1 MKDDRIMTAN
11 GSIVGAVKVSS
22 NAQDHPNFIND
33 KLNDRVLVIE
43 GFLFNPGEEKRNS
56 LQELEWLI
64 SDFKIRISSLYNFI
78 CFVHMLD
85 SLTKNILQYIAIVF
99 LYQNI

>member
-33 KLNDRVLVIE
+33 KLYRSWADWEEDVAE
-43 GFLFNPGEEKRNS
+43 LFNQLKDK
-56 LQELEWLI
+56 EWLFVYGIPRGGVTLSTII
-64 SDFKIRISSLYNFI
+64 SHR
-78 CFVHMLD
+78 HG
-85 SLTKNILQYIAIVF
+85 
-99 LYQNI
+99 

>member
-33 KLNDRVLVIE
+33 KLYRSWADW
-43 GFLFNPGEEKRNS
+43 EEDVA
-56 LQELEWLI
+56 ELCI
-64 SDFKIRISSLYNFI
+64 N
-78 CFVHMLD
+78 
-85 SLTKNILQYIAIVF
+85 
-99 LYQNI
+99 

>member
-33 KLNDRVLVIE
+33 KLSMASHRQ
-43 GFLFNPGEEKRNS
+43 FLCYR
-56 LQELEWLI
+56 LLECQQAV
-64 SDFKIRISSLYNFI
+64 D
-78 CFVHMLD
+78 
-85 SLTKNILQYIAIVF
+85 
-99 LYQNI
+99 

>member
-1 MKDDRIMTAN
+1 MTTEN
-11 GSIVGAVKVSS
+11 LYPPHISIHTINMLEVLKVRGIWKMQNEFMGGPFIS
-22 NAQDHPNFIND
+22 NFIND

-64 SDFKIRISSLYNFI
+64 SDFKIQSSN
-78 CFVHMLD
+78 
-85 SLTKNILQYIAIVF
+85 
-99 LYQNI
+99 